1 MPRNKRPE
9 IPRAGRFADA
19 TSVAASGPPTRR
31 AAAVPAGR
39 SEVRIIGGEWRGRK
53 LHFPS
58 LPGLRPTPDRVRETV
73 FNWLQFDLAGSRC
86 LDLFA
91 GSGAFGLEAL
101 SRGAA
106 EVVLVE
112 REAAA
117 ARAIEEALVRLRCD
131 RGRVEH
137 LDAFAYLG
145 RAPGRQFDV
154 AFLDPPYAGDL
165 LAVAVRQLEAG
176 GWLAPGALVY
186 LEDAAARGVPALPPG
201 WQVLR
206 SKRAGDVGYH
216 LARRPRQAQR
226 QEQEAR
232 GEV

>member
-9 IPRAGRFADA
+9 IPRAGRFAAA

-58 LPGLRPTPDRVRETV
+58 LAGLRPTPDRVRETV
-73 FNWLQFDLAGSRC
+73 FNWLQFDLPGARC

-91 GSGAFGLEAL
+91 GSGALGLEAL

-117 ARAIEEALVRLRCD
+117 VRAIEETLARLRCD
-131 RGRVEH
+131 RGRVVH

-145 RAPGRQFDV
+145 QAPGRPFEV
-154 AFLDPPYAGDL
+154 VFLDPPYAGNL
-165 LAVAVRQLEAG
+165 LAASVRQLETG
-176 GWLAPGALVY
+176 GWLAPDALVY
-186 LEDAAARGVPALPPG
+186 LEDAAAQGVPGLPPG
-201 WQVLR
+201 WTVLR
-206 SKRAGDVGYH
+206 SKRAGEVGYH
-216 LARRPRQAQR
+216 LARRSMLAH
-226 QEQEAR
+226 QEVKAR